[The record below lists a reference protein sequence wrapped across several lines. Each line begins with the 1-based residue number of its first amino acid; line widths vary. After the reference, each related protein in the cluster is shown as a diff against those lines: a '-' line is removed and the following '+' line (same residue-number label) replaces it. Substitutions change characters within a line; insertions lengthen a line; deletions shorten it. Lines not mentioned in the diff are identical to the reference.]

1 MGHLTRRVVPVVPVV
16 LAATLAGTLTACT
29 SEPAPTNVAVAW
41 ADASRASVKVTW
53 TESGDHP
60 NKISVEGVAAAAPD
74 IVQYISGDAPNSVLL
89 RALDFPKDGTFRVSV
104 MIGSVSGGIT
114 SKAGLSPMFDTDGPG
129 APVLGSARSVKGGVL
144 VDWRPGQAAEDFTP
158 GDPLDVGKPVTTFA
172 ASVNGPGAAGR
183 KPVGAASNAR
193 RQLIKGVRPPY
204 LFNVRAANE
213 WGSTYGASVV
223 ADTTTTSAAYPRL
236 TVFSLATPIRGRV
249 TRHRLTCHDATCA
262 PVAMPGPGLPVVL
275 QARADASKPWAAVA
289 STRTRAGGTFYFA
302 PRSPG
307 TRQYRAVAT
316 TYTGS
321 PWLAFGSSAAPGSI
335 GSRVRVWTRFDHNVV
350 RYKQPVVAA
359 VRIWPAV
366 STTAVYQRWNGRN
379 WVSVKNGAIRNGV
392 GTYRFTALMRGS
404 YGFRFAV
411 PTVRSAG
418 RPVVGYSTT
427 SMVLTTR

>member
-1 MGHLTRRVVPVVPVV
+1 MGRLARRAVPVV
-16 LAATLAGTLTACT
+16 LAATLAGSLTACT
-29 SEPAPTNVAVAW
+29 SEPAPTDVAVAW
-41 ADASRASVKVTW
+41 ADASHASVRVTW
-53 TESGDHP
+53 KESGDQP

-74 IVQYISGDAPNSVLL
+74 IVQYIPAEAANTVLL

-104 MIGSVSGGIT
+104 VIGSLSGGIT
-114 SKAGLSPMFDTDGPG
+114 SKAALSPMFDTDGPA
-129 APVLGSARSVKGGVL
+129 APVLGSVSSVKGGVL
-144 VDWRPGQAAEDFTP
+144 VNWRPGQAGEDFTP
-158 GDPLDVGKPVTTFA
+158 GDPLDVKKPVITFGA
-172 ASVNGPGAAGR
+172 MVNGAGAQGLKPLAAAGR
-183 KPVGAASNAR
+183 TQ

-204 LFNVRAANE
+204 LFNVRAVNE

-249 TRHRLTCHDATCA
+249 TRHRLTCHDGTCA

-275 QARADASKPWAAVA
+275 QARADASKPWAAVS

-307 TRQYRAVAT
+307 ARQYRAVAT

-321 PWLAFGSSAAPGSI
+321 PWMAFGSPAAPGSI

-350 RYKQPVVAA
+350 RYKQPVTAV
-359 VRIWPAV
+359 VRIWPSV
-366 STTAVYQRWNGRN
+366 STRAVFQRWNGRN
-379 WVSVKNGAIRNGV
+379 WVSVKNVAIRNGV
-392 GTYRFTALMRGS
+392 GSYRFSALMRGS
-404 YGFRFAV
+404 YGYRFAV
-411 PTVRSAG
+411 PTVRYAG
-418 RPVVGYSTT
+418 RPVVGYSTV